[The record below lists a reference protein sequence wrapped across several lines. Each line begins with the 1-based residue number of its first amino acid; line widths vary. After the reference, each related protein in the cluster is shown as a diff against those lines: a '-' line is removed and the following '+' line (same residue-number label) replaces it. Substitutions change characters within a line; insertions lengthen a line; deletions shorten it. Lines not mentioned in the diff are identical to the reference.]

1 MHLGSKD
8 VVKLP
13 YGRVLIIWIAFNFL
27 PNYRSN
33 RDSDRKEK
41 DVLLRLAV
49 CCARNGHV
57 WLLEAYG

>member
-13 YGRVLIIWIAFNFL
+13 YGRFGILDSVQFL

-33 RDSDRKEK
+33 RDSDREEERM
-41 DVLLRLAV
+41 LLLCLA
-49 CCARNGHV
+49 G
-57 WLLEAYG
+57 